1 MPDFIRI
8 MLPGAIRSATFD
20 VRVDYDV
27 VALLVIFQKLVHCG
41 DATPLRPKPVRAL
54 MKLLL
59 EDRLDVSD
67 SQFVPPTPKNK
78 SIRTRKKPFFTLGQ
92 IANRLLNL
100 KLGRDSHF
108 ARL

>member
-1 MPDFIRI
+1 VWNIIKEPFDIR
-8 MLPGAIRSATFD
+8 F
-20 VRVDYDV
+20 DYDI
-27 VALLVIFQKLVHCG
+27 VALFVVFQKFIHGG
-41 DATPLRPKPVRAL
+41 DAAPSRSKPVRTL

-67 SQFVPPTPKNK
+67 SQFVPPIPKNK
-78 SIRTRKKPFFTLGQ
+78 RIRTRKKPFFTLGQ

-108 ARL
+108 AQL